1 MLTQIIKN
9 LCDQLRNV
17 STIDSRKV
25 EWNKEYRSV
34 SDIGNVVASSQIT
47 SQAHIADA
55 TLIDDNENDFDE
67 EGTGERELL
76 KRITNAS
83 SDDPTTF
90 GMARVT
96 QEILETKDLSETGL
110 GLLKL
115 LCAPTLVQPRKFSV
129 FSTDD

>member
-1 MLTQIIKN
+1 M
-9 LCDQLRNV
+9 CDQLRNV